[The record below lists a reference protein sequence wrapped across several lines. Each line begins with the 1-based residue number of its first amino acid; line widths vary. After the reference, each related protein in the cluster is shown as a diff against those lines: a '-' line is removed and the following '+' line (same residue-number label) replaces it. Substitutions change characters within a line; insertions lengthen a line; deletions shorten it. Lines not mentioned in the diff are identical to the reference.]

1 MPHID
6 ARVTYHLELN
16 AEELRIASLAL
27 LKRLRRKDDALAACR
42 INHRLQQIKSRMAAA
57 AKDAADKNEEAATA
71 ALSEASKEY
80 ADGRTRKVSR
90 RGQRP

>member
-6 ARVTYHLELN
+6 AKVIYHLELN

-27 LKRLRRKDDALAACR
+27 MGRLRKPEDRLAARR
-42 INHRLQQIKSRMAAA
+42 INHRLQQTKARMAAA
-57 AKDAADKNEEAATA
+57 AKDAADKNEEAATE

-80 ADGRTRKVSR
+80 ADGRTRKVPR
-90 RGQRP
+90 RGQ